1 MVGGRELVKANKH
14 RPTKTIPLV
23 FILGRTI
30 LMDMKM
36 IEKLALQSLDTIKQ
50 ETQTQLVQEARIQ
63 LVQCIQ
69 ELVKAEN

>member
-1 MVGGRELVKANKH
+1 
-14 RPTKTIPLV
+14 
-23 FILGRTI
+23 
-30 LMDMKM
+30 MDMKM